1 MRKILVKREKM
12 RDFNILDIAD
22 DEVFFQDEFEK
33 LAQNFY
39 NTDFS
44 EILEIKE
51 EVPQNK
57 NTQRI

>member
-1 MRKILVKREKM
+1 M

-33 LAQNFY
+33 LVQNFY

-44 EILEIKE
+44 EI
-51 EVPQNK
+51 VPQNK

>member
-33 LAQNFY
+33 LVQNFY

-44 EILEIKE
+44 EI
-51 EVPQNK
+51 VPQNK

>member
-1 MRKILVKREKM
+1 M

-33 LAQNFY
+33 LVQDFY
-39 NTDFS
+39 NTDFP
-44 EILEIKE
+44 EI
-51 EVPQNK
+51 VPQNK